1 MTDDV
6 SDDSSDL
13 DVGVPHTIKYFPRNV
28 RQKGP
33 SNLALKRAN
42 LMFTMENERYRT
54 KCRKLERFM
63 KDLVMESAA
72 LCDEVAR
79 VQESIFVAKEERRFL
94 LKKLLHYHNQRGD
107 MPAEPPQTSRPVPN
121 PVAVVTSS
129 TPPLSATPTP
139 AFSPMLENPD
149 KLANR
154 PSKKVLKRRSTKEG
168 KEGQDEP
175 TGAALSTAVVGGG
188 RNPAARPKRKK
199 PVPDKKLVPPIP
211 LDSSG
216 RPIFPIVLPG
226 CKVHSLGEIVT
237 DRVGFHSEESIYPVG
252 YCSSRIYTSVLNV
265 NQSCIYTCTILDA
278 GTGPRFEIVA
288 EDVPERPFVGSS
300 PDECY
305 VSLLRAVN
313 RACGAE
319 VIVPAARGTDFFAL
333 PHPTIQNLVQ
343 SCPGARKCPNYRW
356 VRFEVSRSASHHAE
370 RLDGDPYLSYAAFRQ
385 LCLQPRVTA
394 AACNPALSESGLP
407 LNIKI
412 KQEPLDCI

>member
-13 DVGVPHTIKYFPRNV
+13 DSGVPAHTIKYFPRSG

-63 KDLVMESAA
+63 KDLVLESAA

-94 LKKLLHYHNQRGD
+94 LKKLLQYRQQRDG
-107 MPAEPPQTSRPVPN
+107 PIETYPTSRRR
-121 PVAVVTSS
+121 S
-129 TPPLSATPTP
+129 LQ
-139 AFSPMLENPD
+139 
-149 KLANR
+149 
-154 PSKKVLKRRSTKEG
+154 KKSLKRRNTKEG
-168 KEGQDEP
+168 LAEEVPRAKRRKP
-175 TGAALSTAVVGGG
+175 AGAD
-188 RNPAARPKRKK
+188 KR
-199 PVPDKKLVPPIP
+199 LVAPIP
-211 LDSSG
+211 LDSCG
-216 RPIFPIVLPG
+216 RPLFPIVLPG

-237 DRVGFHSEESIYPVG
+237 DRAGFHCQESLYPVG
-252 YCSSRIYTSVLNV
+252 YCSSRIYASVLNA
-265 NQSCIYTCTILDA
+265 NHACIYTCTILDA

-288 EDVPERPFVGSS
+288 EDAPERPFVGSS

-305 VSLLRAVN
+305 VALLRAVN
-313 RACGAE
+313 RTCGAE
-319 VIVPAARGTDFFAL
+319 VIVPAARGADFFAL

-356 VRFEVSRSASHHAE
+356 VRFEVSRSATDETE
-370 RLDGDPYLSYAAFRQ
+370 RLDSDPYLSYAAFRQ
-385 LCLQPRVTA
+385 LCLQPRLAAIA
-394 AACNPALSESGLP
+394 AASEPSLP
-407 LNIKI
+407 GGVTI
-412 KQEPLDCI
+412 KQEPLDTV

>member
-13 DVGVPHTIKYFPRNV
+13 DSGVPAHTIKYFPRSG

-63 KDLVMESAA
+63 KDLVLESAA

-94 LKKLLHYHNQRGD
+94 LKKLLQYRQQRDGPIETVR
-107 MPAEPPQTSRPVPN
+107 PAHVSAPAQTRSSSPPTMATLGATLDSIDK
-121 PVAVVTSS
+121 
-129 TPPLSATPTP
+129 PPAKS
-139 AFSPMLENPD
+139 
-149 KLANR
+149 
-154 PSKKVLKRRSTKEG
+154 SKKVLKRRNTKEG
-168 KEGQDEP
+168 LAEEVPRAKRRKP
-175 TGAALSTAVVGGG
+175 AGAD
-188 RNPAARPKRKK
+188 KR
-199 PVPDKKLVPPIP
+199 LVAPIP
-211 LDSSG
+211 LDSCG
-216 RPIFPIVLPG
+216 RPLFPIVLPG

-237 DRVGFHSEESIYPVG
+237 DRAGFHCQESLYPVG
-252 YCSSRIYTSVLNV
+252 YCSSRIYASVLNA
-265 NQSCIYTCTILDA
+265 NHACIYTCTILDA

-288 EDVPERPFVGSS
+288 EDAPERPFVGSS

-305 VSLLRAVN
+305 VALLRAVN
-313 RACGAE
+313 RTCGAE
-319 VIVPAARGTDFFAL
+319 VIVPAARGADFFAL

-356 VRFEVSRSASHHAE
+356 VRFEVSRSATDETE
-370 RLDGDPYLSYAAFRQ
+370 RLDSDPYLSYAAFRQ
-385 LCLQPRVTA
+385 LCLQPRLAAIA
-394 AACNPALSESGLP
+394 AASEPSLP
-407 LNIKI
+407 GGVTI
-412 KQEPLDCI
+412 KQEPLDTV

>member
-13 DVGVPHTIKYFPRNV
+13 DSGVPAHTIKYFPRSG

-63 KDLVMESAA
+63 KDLVLESAA

-94 LKKLLHYHNQRGD
+94 LKKLLQYRQQRDGPIETVR
-107 MPAEPPQTSRPVPN
+107 PAHASAPAQTRSSSPPTM
-121 PVAVVTSS
+121 
-129 TPPLSATPTP
+129 ATLGATLD
-139 AFSPMLENPD
+139 SID
-149 KLANR
+149 KPQAKS
-154 PSKKVLKRRSTKEG
+154 SKKVLKRRNTKEG
-168 KEGQDEP
+168 LAEEVPRAKRRKP
-175 TGAALSTAVVGGG
+175 AGAD
-188 RNPAARPKRKK
+188 KR
-199 PVPDKKLVPPIP
+199 LVAPIP
-211 LDSSG
+211 LDSCG
-216 RPIFPIVLPG
+216 RPLFPIVLPG

-237 DRVGFHSEESIYPVG
+237 DRAGFHCQESLYPVG
-252 YCSSRIYTSVLNV
+252 YCSSRIYASVLNA
-265 NQSCIYTCTILDA
+265 NHACIYTCTILDA

-288 EDVPERPFVGSS
+288 EDAPERPFVGSS

-305 VSLLRAVN
+305 VALLRAVN
-313 RACGAE
+313 RTCGAE
-319 VIVPAARGTDFFAL
+319 VIVPAARGADFFAL

-356 VRFEVSRSASHHAE
+356 VRFEVSRSATDETE
-370 RLDGDPYLSYAAFRQ
+370 RLDSDPYLSYAAFRQ
-385 LCLQPRVTA
+385 LCLQPRLAAIA
-394 AACNPALSESGLP
+394 AASEPSLP
-407 LNIKI
+407 GGVTI
-412 KQEPLDCI
+412 KQEPLDTV